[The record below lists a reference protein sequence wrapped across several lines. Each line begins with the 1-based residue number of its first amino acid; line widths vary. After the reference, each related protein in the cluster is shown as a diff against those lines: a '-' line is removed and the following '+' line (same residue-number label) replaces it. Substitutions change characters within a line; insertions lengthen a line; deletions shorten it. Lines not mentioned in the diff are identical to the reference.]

1 MVPELVRSA
10 VVSRRRIAGGL
21 LEWTCRA
28 IPCTGGATMQATADG
43 RYTLGLHPRG
53 LTRGDRLTRG
63 LMRVLL
69 ELSSYWGIKNSGRPH
84 PRGHRAGSPRRR
96 VQGVAAAGAYRRTVS
111 TRRDQTRRVPTH
123 GIDSWVQ
130 PHPRGKNTR
139 VTRPWDSKRV
149 FASRI
154 TRSFLPTVA

>member
-28 IPCTGGATMQATADG
+28 IPCTGGATTQETADG

-63 LMRVLL
+63 PMRVIH

-84 PRGHRAGSPRRR
+84 PRGHRAGSTPEEGFRASPLPGLTGGLSPHAGTKLGVFPPTGSIRGFSPTRGVRIRGLPVRGIAIVRLRR
-96 VQGVAAAGAYRRTVS
+96 G
-111 TRRDQTRRVPTH
+111 
-123 GIDSWVQ
+123 
-130 PHPRGKNTR
+130 
-139 VTRPWDSKRV
+139 
-149 FASRI
+149 
-154 TRSFLPTVA
+154 